1 MRLSTQLLSS
11 SFAEIT
17 EEMGNV
23 VGNVSARWAKKRCF
37 ELIPDGDVV
46 KLDRMLQ
53 KRPQFCDARNGTKD
67 DGMSLLIL
75 ASFLDQTEKVDLLL
89 NKGANPEKPCGV
101 SDQSTWVKPA

>member
-1 MRLSTQLLSS
+1 
-11 SFAEIT
+11 
-17 EEMGNV
+17 MGNV
-23 VGNVSARWAKKRCF
+23 VGNVSARWAKRRCF
-37 ELIPDGDVV
+37 DLIPDGDVV

-75 ASFLDQTEKVDLLL
+75 ASFLDQPEKVDLLL

-101 SDQSTWVKPA
+101 SNHIASKDLVNYS